1 VYFAR
6 AISDLHYEASEWDG
20 NVFDLCDMLIHP
32 PSRADHL
39 RLGDIKMKQSLFAV
53 LALFAGLPFT
63 HETKAADV
71 LDVKVIGSDLAR
83 DIADGSV
90 KECTEQGYAVSAV
103 VVDRSGDI
111 MAAIRGDLASR
122 FTLDI
127 AAGKARAVI
136 LSGVNSTEF
145 RESRADIRPDLN
157 HLDGVLVMGGGLI
170 IESGGSRIG
179 AVGVS
184 GAPGADL
191 DAACAE
197 AALDAVFERLGF

>member
-1 VYFAR
+1 MR
-6 AISDLHYEASEWDG
+6 H
-20 NVFDLCDMLIHP
+20 
-32 PSRADHL
+32 
-39 RLGDIKMKQSLFAV
+39 SLFAV
-53 LALFAGLPFT
+53 LAMVASLAFT
-63 HETKAADV
+63 LETNAADV
-71 LDVKVIGSDLAR
+71 LNVKVIGSDLAR

-111 MAAIRGDLASR
+111 MAALRGDVASR
-122 FTLDI
+122 YTLDI

-145 RESRADIRPDLN
+145 RESRADIRSELN
-157 HLDGVLVMGGGLI
+157 HLDGVLIMGGALV

-197 AALDAVFERLGF
+197 AALDAVFERLEF

>member
-1 VYFAR
+1 MVVQSGPPLASIFLKQESDHTVCKYSR
-6 AISDLHYEASEWDG
+6 KIIPILAI
-20 NVFDLCDMLIHP
+20 FTI
-32 PSRADHL
+32 
-39 RLGDIKMKQSLFAV
+39 
-53 LALFAGLPFT
+53 LACSFT
-63 HETKAADV
+63 AQAADV

-83 DIADGSV
+83 DIADRSV
-90 KECTEQGYAVSAV
+90 KECTDQGYAVSAV
-103 VVDRSGDI
+103 VVDRNGDI
-111 MAAIRGDLASR
+111 MAALRGDVASR

-145 RESRADIRPDLN
+145 RESRADIRPELN
-157 HLDGVLVMGGGLI
+157 HLEGVLVMGGGLI

-197 AALDAVFERLGF
+197 AALDAVFERLEF

>member
-1 VYFAR
+1 MYKYSRKILSIAAIFA
-6 AISDLHYEASEWDG
+6 
-20 NVFDLCDMLIHP
+20 
-32 PSRADHL
+32 
-39 RLGDIKMKQSLFAV
+39 SLTFSTS
-53 LALFAGLPFT
+53 T
-63 HETKAADV
+63 HAADV

-83 DIADGSV
+83 DIANVSV
-90 KECTEQGYAVSAV
+90 KTCTDQGYAVSAV

-111 MAAIRGDLASR
+111 MAALRGDLASR

-145 RESRADIRPDLN
+145 RESRSDIRPDLN
-157 HLDGVLVMGGGLI
+157 HLEGVLVMGGGLL
-170 IESGGSRIG
+170 IESGGSKIG

-184 GAPGADL
+184 GAPGAEL

-197 AALDAVFERLGF
+197 AALDAVFERLEF